1 MLLHHS
7 QWGAIWSFV
16 SCCRIE
22 SRVKVLSFLKFTQQ
36 QTNKTNKTKQTKGN
50 KQELQVDGNNKQAN
64 KQKQNK
70 QTIGNKQELQVD
82 GCFLFYARDNACG
95 RGLYQSKV

>member
-50 KQELQVDGNNKQAN
+50 NKQAN
-64 KQKQNK
+64 TQKHNK

>member
-22 SRVKVLSFLKFTQQ
+22 SKVKVLSFLKFTQQ
-36 QTNKTNKTKQTKGN
+36 QTNKTKQTNQREQARASSGRQQQTSKQTKQNKQTKGN
-50 KQELQVDGNNKQAN
+50 KQLELQVDGR
-64 KQKQNK
+64 
-70 QTIGNKQELQVD
+70 
-82 GCFLFYARDNACG
+82 FLFYARGNDCG